1 MKIYNTLSRKIDE
14 FKPINLPRVSI
25 YICGPTVYD
34 YAHLGHSRTYINSD
48 ILRRALK
55 WLGYEMKTVMNITDV
70 GHLTS
75 NADSGEDK
83 MEKKAKKESKDIREI
98 AKFYTE
104 DFWQMSES
112 LNIIKPDKITP
123 ATEYIQEMIEL
134 IERLE
139 KKDFTYKT
147 KDGIYFDTSKFK
159 TYGEMAR
166 LDIEGLRVGWRVD
179 KGEKKNPTDFALW
192 KFSPESEK
200 RQMEWESPWGIGFP
214 GWHIECSAMA
224 MKELGESI
232 DIHTGGIDHIPVHHT
247 NEICQSEAATGKQFV
262 KYWFHSGFLQVNG
275 EKMSKS
281 LQNYVRLQDLVAK
294 GVEPMAVRYLFLTS
308 HYRSTM
314 NFTDQALAGA
324 SEAWKKLQSI
334 VSGWQGKKQRT
345 VLSEEKLVKIQEF
358 SARFKAAVEVDLGMP
373 QALAVVWEMVKSNIP
388 EQDKNEL
395 WQDWNQVL
403 GLKISNDKFQT
414 SIQVQNLIKQREEL
428 RKQKKWAEADKIKQ
442 TLMAKGYIIED
453 TDEGTKIKHAKNSV

>member
-1 MKIYNTLSRKIDE
+1 MRLYNTLSRQIEE
-14 FKPINLPRVSI
+14 FKPLDPKRVSI

-55 WLGYEMKTVMNITDV
+55 WQGFETKTVMNITDV

-147 KDGIYFDTSKFK
+147 KDGIYFDTSIFK

-166 LDIEGLRVGWRVD
+166 LDIEGLREGWRVD
-179 KGEKKNPTDFALW
+179 KGGKEKSN
-192 KFSPESEK
+192 
-200 RQMEWESPWGIGFP
+200 GF
-214 GWHIECSAMA
+214 C
-224 MKELGESI
+224 
-232 DIHTGGIDHIPVHHT
+232 V
-247 NEICQSEAATGKQFV
+247 
-262 KYWFHSGFLQVNG
+262 
-275 EKMSKS
+275 
-281 LQNYVRLQDLVAK
+281 
-294 GVEPMAVRYLFLTS
+294 
-308 HYRSTM
+308 
-314 NFTDQALAGA
+314 
-324 SEAWKKLQSI
+324 
-334 VSGWQGKKQRT
+334 
-345 VLSEEKLVKIQEF
+345 
-358 SARFKAAVEVDLGMP
+358 VEV
-373 QALAVVWEMVKSNIP
+373 LA
-388 EQDKNEL
+388 
-395 WQDWNQVL
+395 
-403 GLKISNDKFQT
+403 
-414 SIQVQNLIKQREEL
+414 
-428 RKQKKWAEADKIKQ
+428 
-442 TLMAKGYIIED
+442 
-453 TDEGTKIKHAKNSV
+453 